1 MLIISN
7 ELYDKTDFPLLS
19 DKFIEFCVVFAVNRR
34 KLAFNFFLTATEI
47 VTHFIKAGV
56 EITQLCIII
65 AYKNLL
71 IVRISIFSYNFRPF
85 KIFYSFYYSY
95 N

>member
-19 DKFIEFCVVFAVNRR
+19 DKFIEFCVVFAVNSR
-34 KLAFNFFLTATEI
+34 KLAFNFFFTATEI

-56 EITQLCIII
+56 EITQLCINK
-65 AYKNLL
+65 A
-71 IVRISIFSYNFRPF
+71 
-85 KIFYSFYYSY
+85 
-95 N
+95 